1 MAFKTLKTKREA
13 VTLEA
18 LGQSVKRRRAMLGE
32 IEVPRNQGKNRTPS
46 KRALLQAIKDI
57 GGEW

>member
-1 MAFKTLKTKREA
+1 MAFKTLKTKREE

-18 LGQSVKRRRAMLGE
+18 LGQSVMRRRAALGE
-32 IEVPRNQGKNRTPS
+32 IVVPRNQGKNRTPS
-46 KRALLQAIKDI
+46 KLALLKAIKDI

>member
-1 MAFKTLKTKREA
+1 MAFKTLKTKRVA

-18 LGQSVKRRRAMLGE
+18 LGQSVKRRRASLGE